1 MECPALK
8 TAVFFRHIEPFMD
21 YRKTVYEVS
30 DQTIR
35 SNRTDL
41 VLFENFI
48 KERKIRAITGPVVMD
63 FQKYLKKERANC
75 GASINR
81 KIFTLRSYG
90 KYFKLAEPEGARHLP
105 FQDVLKIRLGY
116 RDRPHALRIEQ
127 VKTLFESF
135 DRTSCL
141 GIRDYA
147 LYALMYGLGLR
158 VGEIHSLNLD
168 SLDLDNST
176 LYVIGKG
183 KRPRTLQ
190 LTGEIAQIM
199 VEYLAVRSYFLNSET
214 SRALFLSKKGNRLS
228 IRTMEDNFKKILV
241 RSGIL
246 TWFNVTCHTLRH
258 SFASHLND
266 EGVDIMVL
274 QSLLGHSTP
283 RSTHI
288 YIHPSEQKV
297 RDALEK
303 LPAVVYVNQLI
314 RSGALKLKFQSGY
327 R

>member
-183 KRPRTLQ
+183 KTDRGNSTNHGRISGCTLLLSELRDVQSSFPVKKRQPALHQDHGRQ
-190 LTGEIAQIM
+190 LQENPGQIR
-199 VEYLAVRSYFLNSET
+199 YL
-214 SRALFLSKKGNRLS
+214 
-228 IRTMEDNFKKILV
+228 DLV
-241 RSGIL
+241 
-246 TWFNVTCHTLRH
+246 
-258 SFASHLND
+258 
-266 EGVDIMVL
+266 
-274 QSLLGHSTP
+274 
-283 RSTHI
+283 
-288 YIHPSEQKV
+288 
-297 RDALEK
+297 
-303 LPAVVYVNQLI
+303 
-314 RSGALKLKFQSGY
+314 
-327 R
+327 